1 MKLHR
6 SLFQQI
12 CLCLTLYSLVFSY
25 TALANKAAVTEYEPY
40 GDTALWDRHS
50 ENNSKV
56 IDHSA
61 WAKILANYVV
71 EVPDSPI
78 RQFRYRDMD
87 KSSLKNLNA
96 YIRGLEKTDP
106 RQYSKQEQLAYWMNL
121 YNAVSVR
128 EIQPLVAAQGE
139 TVVLPASLWTDK
151 SVRVARQRLSL
162 NDIEHGILRPIW
174 KNHRIHFG
182 LNCATMD
189 CPNMDPQAYTG
200 ATIRDQL
207 RAAGA
212 RFVNDDRGVHFADG
226 KLTVARLFETY
237 RDDFASDPQTLMK
250 VFAHYAQDMKALY
263 LLGYQGEIHY
273 SQDLR
278 LNSP

>member
-1 MKLHR
+1 MKLR
-6 SLFQQI
+6 SSLFRQI
-12 CLCLTLYSLVFSY
+12 CLCLTLCSLVFAPA
-25 TALANKAAVTEYEPY
+25 ALANKTTAASYEPY
-40 GDTALWDRHS
+40 GDTALWDRYS
-50 ENNSKV
+50 EGNPAV
-56 IDHSA
+56 IDHSE
-61 WAKILANYVV
+61 WARILADYVV

-78 RQFRYRDMD
+78 RQFRYRAMD
-87 KSSLKNLNA
+87 KASLKRLNA
-96 YIRGLEKTDP
+96 YIRGLERTDP

-128 EIQPLVAAQGE
+128 EIQPLVAAKGE
-139 TVVLPASLWTDK
+139 SVALPASLWTDK

-207 RAAGA
+207 RSAGA

-226 KLTVARLFETY
+226 KLTVARLFDIY
-237 RDDFASDPQTLMK
+237 RDDFARDPQTLMK

-263 LLGYQGEIHY
+263 LLGYQGEILY